1 MFKSLGCLF
10 IYSSVLFA
18 SIFTDPT
25 TSIKGCVSSQYLVTV
40 YVYCVTNNFHAASAV
55 VKVILGCCH
64 ATQ

>member
-55 VKVILGCCH
+55 VKVILGCCR